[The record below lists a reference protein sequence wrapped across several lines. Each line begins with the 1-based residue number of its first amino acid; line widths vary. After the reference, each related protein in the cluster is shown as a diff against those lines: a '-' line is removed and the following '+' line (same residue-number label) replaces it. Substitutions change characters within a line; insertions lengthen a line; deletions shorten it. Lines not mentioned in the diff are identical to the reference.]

1 MELTRLNLRIF
12 TIILGPIILATYAYG
27 VSKMSNPEK
36 LWGGIPESWRK
47 FNVICMFISAVGFL
61 IMWWMFLFQ
70 WETQSVEALS
80 WPWQS
85 ESTGG
90 YNRLFIC
97 FCLVMIP
104 SAMWIEMTKF
114 HISQPKKWT
123 PFATIGILILV
134 SIGNILFM
142 LISWEAWQTKI
153 GDLAWLPFIGSLMFS
168 IQVIFNDAI
177 WWSIAFPWSSGE

>member
-12 TIILGPIILATYAYG
+12 TFILGPIILATYAYG

-47 FNVICMFISAVGFL
+47 FNVTCMFISAAGFL

-70 WETQSVEALS
+70 WENQAVDTLS

-85 ESTGG
+85 DSKGG

-97 FCLVMIP
+97 FSLVMIP
-104 SAMWIEMTKF
+104 SAMWIEMTRF
-114 HISQPKKWT
+114 HH
-123 PFATIGILILV
+123 
-134 SIGNILFM
+134 
-142 LISWEAWQTKI
+142 QTKT
-153 GDLAWLPFIGSLMFS
+153 
-168 IQVIFNDAI
+168 N
-177 WWSIAFPWSSGE
+177 E

>member
-1 MELTRLNLRIF
+1 
-12 TIILGPIILATYAYG
+12 
-27 VSKMSNPEK
+27 
-36 LWGGIPESWRK
+36 
-47 FNVICMFISAVGFL
+47 
-61 IMWWMFLFQ
+61 MWWMFLFQ
-70 WETQSVEALS
+70 WETQAVEALS

-85 ESTGG
+85 DSKGG
-90 YNRLFIC
+90 YNRLFLC
-97 FCLVMIP
+97 FSLVMIP
-104 SAMWIEMTKF
+104 SAMWIEMTRF
-114 HISQPKKWT
+114 HISHPKKWT

-177 WWSIAFPWSSGE
+177 WWSIAFPWSSDE